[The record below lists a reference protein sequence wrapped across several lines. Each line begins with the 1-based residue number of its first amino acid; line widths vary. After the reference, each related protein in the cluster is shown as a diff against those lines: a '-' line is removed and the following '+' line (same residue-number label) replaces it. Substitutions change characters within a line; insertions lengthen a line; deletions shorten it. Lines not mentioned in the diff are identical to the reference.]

1 MAAVSPSPCAA
12 TAGAADCPRGVR
24 RDLLFQPPQGRD
36 RLPIMRWIGW
46 DSAMALN
53 WLTGRCSTRLGQS
66 LAVAGVTCNRHQPLK
81 QGVFQNPGS

>member
-1 MAAVSPSPCAA
+1 M
-12 TAGAADCPRGVR
+12 
-24 RDLLFQPPQGRD
+24 Q
-36 RLPIMRWIGW
+36 WIGW